1 MSRHL
6 GGKQT
11 ILKFVMRIHLKI
23 RGIFIS
29 WMGEGIRYELVAFTK
44 TIESGRN
51 LSYVNE
57 DVSNGVCKVIGDF
70 YSRTD
75 SSLI

>member
-23 RGIFIS
+23 RDIFIS
-29 WMGEGIRYELVAFTK
+29 WMEREFDMNWLPLQRRLKAGEICLMLMRMFRMVFA
-44 TIESGRN
+44 R
-51 LSYVNE
+51 
-57 DVSNGVCKVIGDF
+57 
-70 YSRTD
+70 
-75 SSLI
+75 

>member
-11 ILKFVMRIHLKI
+11 ILKFVMRIHKRYFYQLD
-23 RGIFIS
+23 
-29 WMGEGIRYELVAFTK
+29 GEGIRYELVAFTK